1 MSLADAAEPLQHF
14 IKSGQVVIF
23 AWETCPFC
31 KKAKE
36 ILEPIT
42 DPKDYKVYYVDKQP
56 DGEDLRAE
64 IKRVWNHETVPAVF
78 IGGKLIG
85 GASEVEEL
93 QKLGQLEKIVK
104 PENP

>member
-42 DPKDYKVYYVDKQP
+42 NPKEFKYILIDQLP
-56 DGEDLRAE
+56 DGENMHKE
-64 IKRVWNHETVPAVF
+64 IIKVWKHETVPAVF
-78 IGGKLIG
+78 IGGRFIG
-85 GASEVEEL
+85 GCSDVEEL
-93 QKLGQLEKIVK
+93 QKLGQLEKMVK
-104 PENP
+104 VDE